1 MHLIVYSP
9 LLTSRIKYIFNFIFK
24 DILKT
29 EVEFTG
35 NKDYFLQS
43 ENAKISYAD
52 QPLGDELYFKNSS
65 LLLSNKVEEIGL
77 KTTMFGDYIVPFPV
91 QQSALPFDVFA
102 ASFFLISRYEEYLHQ
117 QKSDQDF
124 KAKSSYQT
132 KWRILNRPI
141 IDEWALIL
149 KNMIRKKYPTLHFQS
164 KKFLNQPIINFTL
177 KPDVPLKLFPKTKFI
192 ISAVFNKEQRYL
204 SNVFD
209 NLTGL
214 GLNEEKVIK
223 QLDQALHKTK
233 AVYFISF
240 PKDTKNK
247 LKYSKTSEILKG
259 KAIGLLRPCTSDK
272 DQSTLVNGLNNLKKI
287 NGDIV
292 NLMSQQLEVLRLP
305 TCYLQ
310 ILSAGITSDYSMGY
324 ADTFGF
330 RAGTCTPFCWYDLQL
345 EKITPILVKSYCI
358 NDSTLQ
364 YLNITEA
371 KKVIEDY
378 IGAVKLV
385 DGDFYS
391 SWQLKSLSENVKFK
405 KWKTVFN
412 DMLKYA
418 GN

>member
-52 QPLGDELYFKNSS
+52 EPLGDELHFKSSS

-77 KTTMFGDYIVPFPV
+77 KTTMFGEYIVPFPV

-117 QKSDQDF
+117 KKSDQDF
-124 KAKSSYQT
+124 KAKSSHQT

-149 KNMIRKKYPTLHFQS
+149 KNMIRKKYPALQFQD

-177 KPDVPLKLFPKTKFI
+177 KPDVPLKFFPKTKFI
-192 ISAVFNKEQRYL
+192 INAVFNKEQKYL
-204 SNVFD
+204 SHIFD

-214 GLNEEKVIK
+214 GLNEEKVMA
-223 QLDQALHKTK
+223 QLDQLLHKTK
-233 AVYFISF
+233 AVYFINF
-240 PKDTKNK
+240 PEDIKNK
-247 LKYSKTSEILKG
+247 LNYSKASKFLKG
-259 KAIGLLRPCTSDK
+259 RAVGLLRPCTHDK
-272 DQSTLVNGLNNLKKI
+272 DQSVLINGLKKLKKI
-287 NGDIV
+287 NAGNV
-292 NLMSQQLEVLRLP
+292 NLMSQQLEVLKLP

-310 ILSAGITSDYSMGY
+310 LLSAGITSDYSMGY
-324 ADTFGF
+324 ADTLGF

-364 YLNITEA
+364 YLSVAEA
-371 KKVIEDY
+371 KKAIEDY
-378 IGAVKLV
+378 IDAVKLV

-391 SWQLKSLSENVKFK
+391 SWQLKSLSENAKFK
-405 KWKTVFN
+405 KWKSVFH